1 MNELITQWQVYA
13 NAFPRA
19 TQIEVL
25 DSALIV
31 CFPLVIIP
39 FAIGLIKLLRYKKQK
54 ECDWTELI
62 YSYWSFLLVPFF
74 IWLGII
80 VVTFFEILIGY
91 FKLNVL
97 G

>member
-1 MNELITQWQVYA
+1 MAQWQVYA

-19 TQIEVL
+19 TQIDVL
-25 DSALIV
+25 VSGLIV

-39 FAIGLIKLLRYKKQK
+39 FAIGLIKLLRYKKQEK
-54 ECDWTELI
+54 CDWTDLI
-62 YSYWSFLLVPFF
+62 YSYWVFLLVPFF
-74 IWLGII
+74 IWLGTI
-80 VVTFFEILIGY
+80 VGMFFEILIGY